1 MVMPNRVENSG
12 KRGGEPIFNIP
23 GVILALIA
31 ICAAVYI
38 AQTYILDDKQNL
50 WFLLHFAFLP
60 ARFTFGDGFLDP
72 EAWITL
78 LSYSFMHG
86 SFAHIAVNMVWLAA
100 FGSPLA
106 GRIGTG
112 RMVIFWI
119 VTAVV
124 AALTH
129 YLVYPESAS
138 PLVGASGAISGM
150 MGAAARYGF
159 RRVPSGGQ
167 SEFAGPLL
175 PIGVTLRMRTVL
187 TFVGIWLI
195 INIATGLYT
204 TEGADLSGIAWE
216 AHIGGFI
223 AGFLGIALLDRPR
236 RYDAILRY

>member
-1 MVMPNRVENSG
+1 MVTPNRVENSG
-12 KRGGEPIFNIP
+12 KSGGEPIFNIP

-38 AQTYILDDKQNL
+38 AQSYILDDAQNL

-60 ARFTFGDGFLDP
+60 ARFTVGDGLLDL
-72 EAWITL
+72 EAWVTL

-112 RMVIFWI
+112 RMLIFWI

-129 YLVYPESAS
+129 YLVYPDSAS

-159 RRVPSGGQ
+159 RRVPGSAQ

-187 TFVGIWLI
+187 TFVGIWLV
-195 INIATGLYT
+195 INIVTGLYT

-223 AGFLGIALLDRPR
+223 AGFFGIALLDRPR